1 MSIFIYLSI
10 HIPIYLFIYLSLYLY
25 AYIKYCGVCH
35 SDVHQV
41 KICFLFSVFISFN
54 GWMEK
59 QTLDSHK
66 EGHTEGPWT

>member
-41 KICFLFSVFISFN
+41 KKIFFLSVFIEERKALN
-54 GWMEK
+54 ELQGV
-59 QTLDSHK
+59 H
-66 EGHTEGPWT
+66 